1 MKTKFL
7 LLIVFFGI
15 SALIFRAHAQ
25 YDVTSLDGS
34 WFLQLSEEDPYDDNL
49 MYIVFDGQG
58 NIIAIS
64 GFCESVSGT
73 YTVSESGAISATLNC
88 DEELIPFSGQFT
100 SANHANMDIDEDVW
114 NLNKIVDLGAMAIYL
129 TGTLTTETCGTKDI
143 QLTLNSEGIVIA
155 SSGLDEQVSGR
166 VYAQDGLFIGHIYT
180 GASDGWGEF
189 SIMGYYDSFY
199 NQLTGQLGLDWSGCG
214 TTAVNLIRSNST
226 EVSKPTTSLMAI
238 FPNPANDIINII
250 CLESG
255 KLNVYNL
262 TGSLVTTFDL
272 EKGEHKIN
280 TDVFSNGIY
289 IFEMNYYSFSQ
300 RQKIIV
306 QK

>member
-1 MKTKFL
+1 MKSKIL
-7 LLIVFFGI
+7 LLIVFLSFCAI
-15 SALIFRAHAQ
+15 TFKVAAQ
-25 YDVTSLDGS
+25 YDVTSLDGP
-34 WFLQLSEEDPYDDNL
+34 WFLQLSEDNPYDDNL

-88 DEELIPFSGQFT
+88 GEELIPFSGQFT
-100 SANHANMDIDEDVW
+100 SATHANMDIDEDVL

-143 QLTLNSEGIVIA
+143 QLTLNSEGVVTA
-155 SSGLDEQVSGR
+155 STGLDEPVSGR

-180 GASDGWGEF
+180 GASDGWDQF
-189 SIMGYYDSFY
+189 SIMGYYDSFS

-214 TTAVNLIRSNST
+214 TTAVSLVRSNST
-226 EVSKPTTSLMAI
+226 SKDENVSELSAI
-238 FPNPANDIINII
+238 YPNPANDLFTVN
-250 CLESG
+250 CAESG
-255 KLNVYNL
+255 KLLVYNVA
-262 TGSLVTTFDL
+262 GSLISTF
-272 EKGEHKIN
+272 EVQKGEQQLS
-280 TDVFSNGIY
+280 TSTLPNGIY
-289 IFEMNYYSFSQ
+289 FVEFNYSSFSE
-300 RQKIIV
+300 RQKIVV